1 MENSLRNYRRW
12 SGLVQSIVGFKELFI
27 VKMEERSDEHLRN
40 EKRD

>member
-1 MENSLRNYRRW
+1 VLII
-12 SGLVQSIVGFKELFI
+12 QSEGNPAGFKELFI